1 MKRVGRRSLRHWRAR
16 GAGIRHA
23 GAGAI
28 DQVETQWAAT
38 NQRLTRCWDRLLPWP
53 VASVQPWRL
62 VVGGLAVLIPSLML
76 AALNPALPVTTPGVV
91 LLVAVAFSTYLA
103 DWVGGAAALFL
114 SVTVLDLLF
123 VGDRRQIDLPK
134 DAAEAMGFVITLASG
149 AALIWLIER
158 IKREGADQRLAAV
171 AARAAANALASLE
184 QVAASGGRGDERDQ
198 RRLSRAIVNAMVRV
212 NRAHAGALLL
222 VTPDRDNLEPSD
234 SYGFADREE
243 RALQLLSVHHGL
255 AGLIARERRPCLVED
270 VRSDARLADSPLLQT
285 KLRALLGVPVVG
297 RDDQLLGI
305 AVIGLLVRHRFTPT
319 EVARME
325 ALAERAS
332 TRLQAAAA
340 ADEREMLLLR
350 AREAERR
357 MELVM
362 AAMPETVV
370 IAAPP
375 DGRVIGYNSAA
386 EALFGP
392 LGDPDGVNDIAPHLR
407 PPSGDETEGTETAMP
422 HMMALQTGEVVDG
435 IELVV
440 MREDGLTTP
449 VLASAAPIREPD
461 GALAAVVTVF
471 RDIAPL
477 KEAARLKD
485 EFVSVV
491 SHELRSPLT
500 PIRGFVQLVAKDL
513 DRAGDHDTH
522 VRWLTSIEG
531 QIDRMTRLVDDLL
544 DVSRLRA
551 GGLEIRRAPVDLVAL
566 GRSIVDVRT
575 ASATNHRLV
584 LTAAVE
590 TAWGNWDA
598 DRLHQVVEN
607 LVGNA
612 IKYSPEGGTITL
624 TIGVDDATGDAVVT
638 VADEGP
644 GIAPENRP
652 QIFGAFFRAREAAES
667 QIGGLG
673 LGLYICHELVVAHG
687 GTISVGEAPG
697 GGAAFTVRL
706 PRGEVTGGEQAAPWN
721 DVPAVTLLPPIE
733 PVQLSIC
740 AETG

>member
-1 MKRVGRRSLRHWRAR
+1 
-16 GAGIRHA
+16 
-23 GAGAI
+23 
-28 DQVETQWAAT
+28 
-38 NQRLTRCWDRLLPWP
+38 
-53 VASVQPWRL
+53 L
-62 VVGGLAVLIPSLML
+62 VVGGLAVLIPSLIL

-103 DWVGGAAALFL
+103 DWVGGAAALGL
-114 SVTVLDLLF
+114 TVVVLDLLF

-134 DAAEAMGFVITLASG
+134 DRVEATGFVITLVSG

-158 IKREGADQRLAAV
+158 IKRESADQRLAAV

-184 QVAASGGRGDERDQ
+184 QVASSAGRGDERDR
-198 RRLSRAIVNAMVRV
+198 RRLSRAIVNAIVRV

-222 VTPDRDNLEPSD
+222 VAPDRADVEPSD
-234 SYGFADREE
+234 AYGFADREE
-243 RALQLLSVHHGL
+243 RALQLLSVRHGL

-270 VRSDARLADSPLLQT
+270 IRTDSRLADSPLLQT
-285 KLRALLGVPVVG
+285 KLRALLGVPLVG
-297 RDDQLLGI
+297 HDDQLLGI
-305 AVIGLLVRHRFTPT
+305 AIIGLLVRHRFTPT
-319 EVARME
+319 EVSRME

-332 TRLQAAAA
+332 NLLQAAAA
-340 ADEREMLLLR
+340 ADEREALLLR

-357 MELVM
+357 LELVM
-362 AAMPETVV
+362 AAMPEAVV

-375 DGRVIGYNSAA
+375 DGRVIGFNSAA
-386 EALFGP
+386 ETLFGP
-392 LGDPDGVNDIAPHLR
+392 LGDPDGISDIASHLHPLSDDATEDVETPLPHLL
-407 PPSGDETEGTETAMP
+407 
-422 HMMALQTGEVVDG
+422 ALQTGEVVDG

-440 MREDGLTTP
+440 TGKDGRTTP

-471 RDIAPL
+471 RDIAAL

-522 VRWLTSIEG
+522 VRWLTSVEA

-544 DVSRLRA
+544 DVSRLRS

-566 GRSIVDVRT
+566 CRSIVDVRA
-575 ASATNHRLV
+575 ASVTSHQFV
-584 LTAAVE
+584 LTSVVE
-590 TAWGNWDA
+590 TAWGHWDA

-612 IKYSPEGGTITL
+612 IKYSPDGGTVAL
-624 TIGVDDATGDAVVT
+624 TVGVDDTTGAAVVS

-644 GIAPENRP
+644 GIAPENRTH
-652 QIFGAFFRAREAAES
+652 IFGAFFRAREAAES
-667 QIGGLG
+667 QISGLG
-673 LGLYICHELVVAHG
+673 LGLYICHELVIAHG

-697 GGAAFTVRL
+697 GGAAFIVRL
-706 PRGEVTGGEQAAPWN
+706 PRGGAVEPADAARLKDVTPIA
-721 DVPAVTLLPPIE
+721 LLPPIAAIE
-733 PVQLSIC
+733 SSIC